1 MFPCESSFP
10 WINCSTWTRASIFFG
25 QNSVLSLQN
34 NRSRGLSMICF
45 ISFDPAADTSQAT
58 PYNVVLWVEKF
69 IQRLA
74 PSCYLIWPL
83 KTFNLEYQIPKP
95 RNKVT
100 TRWEGPQSLSYHKQ
114 WLSKM
119 GYCIFKLVQANSHTQ
134 QEYELIVLF
143 RNWDTISRF
152 GTSITSGRSMDWER
166 KNVSR
171 WIFFEIGRW

>member
-1 MFPCESSFP
+1 MFPCESSFQ
-10 WINCSTWTRASIFFG
+10 WINCSTWTWASIFFG

-95 RNKVT
+95 RNKGLREIFLKQNVFSQSASLKP
-100 TRWEGPQSLSYHKQ
+100 RKIRKVKQIRSFCRPVLVRKKQGNYSLRRPPKLIIPQAVIRHWE
-114 WLSKM
+114 KM
-119 GYCIFKLVQANSHTQ
+119 SFCMHIDV
-134 QEYELIVLF
+134 
-143 RNWDTISRF
+143 
-152 GTSITSGRSMDWER
+152 
-166 KNVSR
+166 
-171 WIFFEIGRW
+171 